1 MNRGTLTITISL
13 LVLCTIALCITLA
26 ARKVSGR
33 NSEAQTS
40 AQAYNPY
47 PAGILPSDLN
57 PESERVR
64 PELRVLAGPALARW
78 PPLKP
83 RILAGETQHIRH
95 PRPDAAGTLDRRTDA

>member
-57 PESERVR
+57 PEIERVR
-64 PELRVLAGPALARW
+64 RELRVLKWRALALCRG
-78 PPLKP
+78 LKP
-83 RILAGETQHIRH
+83 RLLTVQPPNLLNTGNE
-95 PRPDAAGTLDRRTDA
+95 